1 MILLCGKDPV
11 GTTTQAKTL
20 AAETGNLVCDSGSQD
35 HGPWTLGAAPF
46 SRTAPPQRT
55 RTLSVLRGMKLG
67 SLHTA
72 PFSGLPPSVCKDVN
86 PAWRQ
91 TCKGLLQGHSL
102 CTAIPEATCHLCPSV
117 TCTFQHP
124 LPATRREEEMWLEAL
139 SEAVC
144 TKWMNCHL
152 FLPRGPPRGWPRHTP
167 VRPAASADRKAL
179 QDRRKNRPVSSRG
192 NSCSLVNLV
201 KWQRCVKGNNKCSDM
216 SL

>member
-35 HGPWTLGAAPF
+35 HGPWTAGAAPF

-67 SLHTA
+67 SLHIA

-91 TCKGLLQGHSL
+91 TCTPRRGCCKGTRCAQPFLRSPVTSVHQSPVHFNIPSQPQG
-102 CTAIPEATCHLCPSV
+102 E
-117 TCTFQHP
+117 
-124 LPATRREEEMWLEAL
+124 
-139 SEAVC
+139 
-144 TKWMNCHL
+144 
-152 FLPRGPPRGWPRHTP
+152 
-167 VRPAASADRKAL
+167 
-179 QDRRKNRPVSSRG
+179 RRKCGWRLS
-192 NSCSLVNLV
+192 V
-201 KWQRCVKGNNKCSDM
+201 KLFVPNG
-216 SL
+216 